1 MFAELGLT
9 DTYANDGRTIL
20 EVLDGNAVPHGL
32 DVHRGQLQKL
42 GAAYKQLTAPF
53 GSVGM
58 DSLKY
63 STAAI
68 RTGSSTDDSA
78 YLAAEAKLGS
88 WLANRDQI
96 AGQIKTLLNGLAHG
110 GPAPSNATIQNLTSD
125 ADDLIAEVHAAAP

>member
-9 DTYANDGRTIL
+9 DTYANDGRAIL

-32 DVHRGQLQKL
+32 DVHRGQLQEL

-63 STAAI
+63 ATAAI
-68 RTGSSTDDSA
+68 QTGLLHRRRGLRRGRREA
-78 YLAAEAKLGS
+78 RLLAGAARPDRRPDPDPAE
-88 WLANRDQI
+88 RPRP
-96 AGQIKTLLNGLAHG
+96 G
-110 GPAPSNATIQNLTSD
+110 GPGTEHRDDQEPHSEAN
-125 ADDLIAEVHAAAP
+125 DLIAEVHAAAP

>member
-9 DTYANDGRTIL
+9 DTYANDGRAIL

-32 DVHRGQLQKL
+32 DVHRGQLQQL

-58 DSLKY
+58 DSLKF

-68 RTGSSTDDSA
+68 RTGSSTDDAA
-78 YLAAEAKLGS
+78 YVAADAKLGS
-88 WLANRDQI
+88 WLTTAGPDRRPDPDPVEWARPRRPGSQQRDDQ
-96 AGQIKTLLNGLAHG
+96 
-110 GPAPSNATIQNLTSD
+110 
-125 ADDLIAEVHAAAP
+125 AA